1 MTHSRCCLR
10 VLENAVFNVHI
21 APK

>member
-1 MTHSRCCLR
+1 LLLTS